1 MKVPAF
7 ISRILLGVIFIVYGA
22 NGFFRFGHTDPFATP
37 IAREYMTVMLA
48 TPYGHILFGLQIA
61 CGLLLIAGVFV
72 PVSLTILAGYIFNI
86 YMFHIFLDQSKSL
99 STVAVTVFWMVTF
112 VSYRPAFR
120 ALLHHRALGR

>member
-61 CGLLLIAGVFV
+61 CGLLLIAGRLRSCKPDNPRGLHIQHLYV
-72 PVSLTILAGYIFNI
+72 PHFS
-86 YMFHIFLDQSKSL
+86 
-99 STVAVTVFWMVTF
+99 
-112 VSYRPAFR
+112 
-120 ALLHHRALGR
+120 